1 MRCYPREHLQAIQAR
16 GLTLRIAG
24 LEKRTSV
31 AAAMIQLD
39 SVRTFKSHQAHAA
52 ASSFIPL
59 LGSQTA
65 VVTAMNG
72 IPWWYF
78 YKECSE
84 FEGRQLETV
93 DPQGRQWKSGETPWH
108 SARQRSVSGLCRTG
122 IKRPRV
128 DRAVAAKKKTHC
140 VD

>member
-1 MRCYPREHLQAIQAR
+1 
-16 GLTLRIAG
+16 
-24 LEKRTSV
+24 
-31 AAAMIQLD
+31 MIQLD

-84 FEGRQLETV
+84 FEGENSLR
-93 DPQGRQWKSGETPWH
+93 
-108 SARQRSVSGLCRTG
+108 RSIPKDINGKL
-122 IKRPRV
+122 
-128 DRAVAAKKKTHC
+128 
-140 VD
+140 